1 MDDPSRVST
10 PGFWEGQ
17 WAAGQDWD
25 TGEATPPMARA
36 ISALP
41 VLRDAVVVGC
51 GRGHEARALVRRGWP
66 RVVGVDFAEAALDAA
81 REAEELDAPWEGR
94 PRVEWR
100 RQDVFTLGQT
110 DPAAFDL
117 VVEHACCIAIDPA
130 RRAEWARSLL
140 ATLRPGGRLLALL
153 SLKPR
158 VGGPP
163 FGIRREELEP
173 LLTGSGFVLER
184 SEVPADSI
192 PSRRGQ
198 EWLVVAAR
206 GSTTRVGAP

>member
-1 MDDPSRVST
+1 MDDPRRVNA
-10 PGFWEGQ
+10 PAFWEAQ
-17 WAAGQDWD
+17 WAEGQDWD
-25 TGEATPPMARA
+25 TGEATPPMARM

-41 VLRDAVVVGC
+41 VSDAAVVIGC

-66 RVVGVDFAEAALDAA
+66 RVVGVDFAEAALAAA
-81 REAEELDAPWEGR
+81 REAEALDAPWEDR

-100 RQDVFTLGQT
+100 LQDVFTLGET

-130 RRAEWARSLL
+130 RRAEWAR
-140 ATLRPGGRLLALL
+140 AIATTLRPGGRLLALL

-163 FGIRREELEP
+163 FEIRREQLEAV
-173 LLTGSGFVLER
+173 LADAAFVIER
-184 SEVPADSI
+184 SELPADSI
-192 PSRRGQ
+192 PSRRGG
-198 EWLVVAAR
+198 EWLVVGR
-206 GSTTRVGAP
+206 RPER

>member
-1 MDDPSRVST
+1 MSDPA
-10 PGFWEGQ
+10 FWEGE

-36 ISALP
+36 ISELP

-51 GRGHEARALVRRGWP
+51 GRGHEARALVQRGWP
-66 RVVGVDFAEAALDAA
+66 RVVGVDFAPAALAAA
-81 REAEELDAPWEGR
+81 REAEALDAPWEER

-100 RQDVFTLGQT
+100 LQDVFTLGAT

-117 VVEHACCIAIDPA
+117 VVEHACCIAIDPS
-130 RRAEWARSLL
+130 RRPEWARALA

-163 FGIRREELEP
+163 FELRREPLEAI
-173 LLTGSGFVLER
+173 LVEAGFVLER

-198 EWLVVAAR
+198 EWLVVARREGRASAR
-206 GSTTRVGAP
+206 G